1 VILSVG
7 RVSRLKD
14 FESFIDAISIVRKSI
29 PEVMGLIVGGVEP
42 DKQRFFEELKE
53 KSERL
58 GLKDHIVFAGSHS
71 RMPEIYSLADILVN
85 ASLYMSNVGRTVA
98 EGLAMNTPVLATTEK
113 GLRNLVV
120 DGSNGFIINTRDPE
134 DLAAKAIK
142 ALTLPREGIRE
153 SVPEEYTLSQMAEK
167 TLSVYR
173 DLLADESR
181 RG

>member
-1 VILSVG
+1 
-7 RVSRLKD
+7 
-14 FESFIDAISIVRKSI
+14 
-29 PEVMGLIVGGVEP
+29 
-42 DKQRFFEELKE
+42 
-53 KSERL
+53 
-58 GLKDHIVFAGSHS
+58 
-71 RMPEIYSLADILVN
+71 
-85 ASLYMSNVGRTVA
+85 VGRTVA